1 MLILGVDC
9 GSRVTGYGLIES
21 VGRETQAVDYG
32 TIRLPERL
40 ELPERLCML
49 AGGLRQVLD
58 RFSPDEAAVE
68 DVFTQKNVRSA
79 LVLAHVRGAA
89 MLSLAEA
96 GVPVASYSPA
106 TVKNS
111 VVGHGS
117 ANKEQVRQMVSV
129 LLGVRETI
137 DPLDVSDALAVALC
151 HANRRAAAGMGA

>member
-21 VGRETQAVDYG
+21 VGRETQAVDCG

-40 ELPERLCML
+40 ELPERLCVL

>member
-21 VGRETQAVDYG
+21 IGRETQAVDYG

-58 RFSPDEAAVE
+58 RYSPDEAAVE

>member
-21 VGRETQAVDYG
+21 VGRDTQAVDYG

-40 ELPERLCML
+40 ELPERLCMV

-129 LLGVRETI
+129 LLGVRESI

>member
-68 DVFTQKNVRSA
+68 DVFTQKNMRSA

-89 MLSLAEA
+89 MLSIAEA

>member
-1 MLILGVDC
+1 
-9 GSRVTGYGLIES
+9 VTGYGLIES
-21 VGRETQAVDYG
+21 VGRDTQAVDYG

-40 ELPERLCML
+40 ELPERLCMV

>member
-21 VGRETQAVDYG
+21 IGRETQAVDYG
-32 TIRLPERL
+32 TIRLPARL
-40 ELPERLCML
+40 ELPERLRVL
-49 AGGLRQVLD
+49 AGGLRQLLD

-89 MLSLAEA
+89 MLILAEA

-111 VVGHGS
+111 VVGHGT
-117 ANKEQVRQMVSV
+117 ADKEQVRQMVSV

-151 HANRRAAAGMGA
+151 HANRRGAAGMGA

>member
-40 ELPERLCML
+40 ELPQRLCVL

>member
-40 ELPERLCML
+40 ELPQRLCVL

-106 TVKNS
+106 TIKNS

-137 DPLDVSDALAVALC
+137 DPMDVSDALAVALC

>member
-21 VGRETQAVDYG
+21 VGRDTQAVDYG

>member
-151 HANRRAAAGMGA
+151 HANRRTAAGMGA

>member
-21 VGRETQAVDYG
+21 VGRDTQAVDYG

-40 ELPERLCML
+40 ELPERLCMV

>member
-1 MLILGVDC
+1 
-9 GSRVTGYGLIES
+9 VTGYGLIES

-68 DVFTQKNVRSA
+68 DVFTQKNMRSA

>member
-58 RFSPDEAAVE
+58 RFSPDEAALE

>member
-21 VGRETQAVDYG
+21 IGRETQAVDYG

-151 HANRRAAAGMGA
+151 HANRRAAARMGA

>member
-68 DVFTQKNVRSA
+68 DVFTQKNMRSA

-151 HANRRAAAGMGA
+151 HANRRAAARMGA

>member
-21 VGRETQAVDYG
+21 VGREAQAVDYG

-49 AGGLRQVLD
+49 AAGLRQVLD

-117 ANKEQVRQMVSV
+117 AKKEQVRQMVSV

-151 HANRRAAAGMGA
+151 HANRRAAGRMGA

>member
-40 ELPERLCML
+40 ELPQRLCML
-49 AGGLRQVLD
+49 AGGLRQVVD

-117 ANKEQVRQMVSV
+117 ANKEQVRQMVTV

>member
-40 ELPERLCML
+40 ELPERLCMV

>member
-21 VGRETQAVDYG
+21 IGRETQAVDYG

-49 AGGLRQVLD
+49 AGGLRQLLD

-89 MLSLAEA
+89 MLILAEA

-111 VVGHGS
+111 VVGHGT
-117 ANKEQVRQMVSV
+117 ADKEQVRQMVSV

-151 HANRRAAAGMGA
+151 HANRRGVAWMGA

>member
-68 DVFTQKNVRSA
+68 DVFTQKNMRSA

>member
-21 VGRETQAVDYG
+21 IGRDAKAVDYG
-32 TIRLPERL
+32 SIRLPERL
-40 ELPERLCML
+40 ELPERLCMV

-89 MLSLAEA
+89 LLSLAEA

-117 ANKEQVRQMVSV
+117 ANKEQVRQMVGV

-151 HANRRAAAGMGA
+151 HANRRGAAGMGA

>member
-40 ELPERLCML
+40 ELTERLCRV

-68 DVFTQKNVRSA
+68 DVFAQKNVRSA

-96 GVPVASYSPA
+96 GVPIASYSPT

-117 ANKEQVRQMVSV
+117 ADKEQVRRMVSV

-151 HANRRAAAGMGA
+151 HANRRGAAGMGA

>member
-9 GSRVTGYGLIES
+9 GSRVTGYGLVES
-21 VGRETQAVDYG
+21 DGRKVHAIDYG
-32 TIRLPERL
+32 AIRVPAGLDL
-40 ELPERLCML
+40 AKRLCFV
-49 AGGLRQVLD
+49 AAELRQVLD
-58 RFSPDEAAVE
+58 RFSPDEAALE

-96 GVPVASYSPA
+96 GLPVASYSP
-106 TVKNS
+106 TSVKNS

-129 LLGVRETI
+129 LLGVREAI
-137 DPLDVSDALAVALC
+137 DPLDVSDALAVAYC
-151 HANRRAAAGMGA
+151 HANLRTAAERGV

>member
-40 ELPERLCML
+40 ELPERLCVL

>member
-1 MLILGVDC
+1 VLILGVDC

-21 VGRETQAVDYG
+21 VGRDTQAVDYG

-40 ELPERLCML
+40 ELPERLCMV

>member
-117 ANKEQVRQMVSV
+117 ANKEQVRQMVSI

>member
-32 TIRLPERL
+32 TIRLPGRL

-96 GVPVASYSPA
+96 GLPVASYSPA

-117 ANKEQVRQMVSV
+117 ANKEQVRRMVSV

-151 HANRRAAAGMGA
+151 HANRRAAGGMGA